1 MLNQI
6 QIMGRVV
13 KDPEHKVTSGGVSV
27 TRFSL
32 AVDRDFKGRDGA
44 READF
49 FDCIAWR
56 NTADFVAKY
65 LEKGRMAIVAGSM
78 QSRKWKDR
86 DGNNRISW
94 EIQVENVYFGDSRR
108 DEAQRVPSEDRYSG
122 GQSQQRDS
130 AYVELGDDEGLPF

>member
-13 KDPEHKVTSGGVSV
+13 KDPEHKVTSSGVSV
-27 TRFSL
+27 ARFSL

-94 EIQVENVYFGDSRR
+94 EIQVENVYFGDSKREEQPR
-108 DEAQRVPSEDRYSG
+108 SYG
-122 GQSQQRDS
+122 GNGYDAAPSQQRDTG
-130 AYVELGDDEGLPF
+130 YVELGDDEGLPF